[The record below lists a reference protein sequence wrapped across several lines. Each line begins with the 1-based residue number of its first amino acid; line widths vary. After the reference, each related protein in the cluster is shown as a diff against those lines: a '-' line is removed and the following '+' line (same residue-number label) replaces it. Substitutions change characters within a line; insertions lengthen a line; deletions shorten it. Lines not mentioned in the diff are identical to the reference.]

1 MKKTMNELY
10 LLFVARQG
18 YWDSIDKIRLRTFW
32 KYVFPYLTVSMVLL
46 IVFPL
51 IQEDLF
57 VFLRS
62 QKIMNTF
69 KYETIFFI
77 ILNIIIPM
85 GLAYENFYVVKSN
98 TPMTLKLFFNVTNT
112 GFQLVLL
119 IKNIIL
125 TLPIIVVSLYYSSL
139 LTIWILLFTHI
150 ISQKISFFFI
160 ENRSIDVSSFLQ
172 FHYLLSIVDL
182 VTILKSISISVLSMF
197 IFYIFANY
205 YPSILGLKFSTFDEI
220 LFSGTVLGT
229 VFYANKG
236 LPYFF
241 LSLINDIPYLRSLG
255 LDIYRFLNKQI
266 LLILFFSYIVTILP
280 LLGILIVL
288 QFTLLDILVFSLGVL
303 LGYLVI
309 QGIQM
314 RDSLLFQHI
323 HFKNVQE
330 LEMYSF
336 SLKQHLCILSSRFY
350 LLVFFLSYRFFEKYS
365 NLLVDFIF
373 IILLI
378 FVFVLNHKNT
388 LVRYAGIQE

>member
-1 MKKTMNELY
+1 
-10 LLFVARQG
+10 
-18 YWDSIDKIRLRTFW
+18 
-32 KYVFPYLTVSMVLL
+32 
-46 IVFPL
+46 
-51 IQEDLF
+51 
-57 VFLRS
+57 
-62 QKIMNTF
+62 
-69 KYETIFFI
+69 
-77 ILNIIIPM
+77 M